1 MRAETLLINSCGIKS
16 LCECNLIIIKVTQPS
31 QTIPL
36 GRIVGGAFRAQA
48 YMIEASSSQV
58 PCTLPQSLETNN
70 ENKYH
75 SVSMKNRIPKM
86 FAKHYKPCSAH
97 NIMLCSF
104 WIEMRPTQLS
114 SISIVCCSENSFVF
128 TVILKIF
135 YLGVLIWVCGKFAG
149 QVQLKFCC
157 SAPPEVG
164 YYQKLLVET
173 GVLHPNKIM

>member
-1 MRAETLLINSCGIKS
+1 MRAKTLLINSCGIKS

-86 FAKHYKPCSAH
+86 FTKHYKPCSAH
-97 NIMLCSF
+97 SIILCSF
-104 WIEMRPTQLS
+104 WMGMRPAQLS
-114 SISIVCCSENSFVF
+114 SISIICCSRNSFVSM
-128 TVILKIF
+128 VILYEVMTKFSIW
-135 YLGVLIWVCGKFAG
+135 GVLS
-149 QVQLKFCC
+149 LKNR
-157 SAPPEVG
+157 PTNIRTRT
-164 YYQKLLVET
+164 L
-173 GVLHPNKIM
+173 